1 MSPRRLFHCAGLLC
15 LCVMNCSLTFSMV
28 YVLAAIYKEPH
39 AGLALDGAIYSACLL
54 GVLAALSLIC
64 VTLVAISKWNAKA
77 SIASA
82 RSTGTNNLSPLLSSE
97 VA

>member
-1 MSPRRLFHCAGLLC
+1 MTPRRLSNYAGLLC
-15 LCVMNCSLTFSMV
+15 LCVMNCSLTFSLI

-54 GVLAALSLIC
+54 GVLAVLSLIC
-64 VTLVAISKWNAKA
+64 VTLVAISKWHAKA
-77 SIASA
+77 SIASS
-82 RSTGTNNLSPLLSSE
+82 RSKSTNNLPSLLSSE